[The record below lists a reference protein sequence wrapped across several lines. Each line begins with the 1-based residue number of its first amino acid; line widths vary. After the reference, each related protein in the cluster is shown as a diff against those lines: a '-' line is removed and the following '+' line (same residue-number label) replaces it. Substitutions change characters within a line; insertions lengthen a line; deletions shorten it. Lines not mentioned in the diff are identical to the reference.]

1 MEQSFSERL
10 KRYRKEKNMTQ
21 QDLADALG
29 VSNKSVSRWESEG
42 GYPDVPLLVPLARA
56 LGVTVDDLLDGERP
70 VRTLT
75 RTDWQSLLS
84 FGFALGGGVLFYLL
98 DLFMP
103 SLVCYLAYL
112 GCMAYGVYLQKY
124 YTYQSRWF
132 WLANGVMDLSVNL
145 TLLLRLAALLFAA
158 RVGTVVT
165 VENQYEPGVRLMVWL
180 FGHKALIVV
189 VLAVLALVL
198 TAATQYLVLR
208 WSGAKG
214 EKLSHIR
221 LRLAWPR
228 WRQLPA
234 ALAPVFACL
243 FWLWYQQED
252 LPVEAWQRQ
261 EMVFLRVLLVLG
273 ALAVLPLLKKGW
285 RRWILPAWGIT
296 ALCWFM
302 TGLRVYRLAWSP
314 VTQRI
319 IPYRNGLGGVY
330 VPLGQWSWGMAALAL
345 VLTAAWLL
353 LCSLRL
359 EHRADEA
366 EEQPSD

>member
-1 MEQSFSERL
+1 MEPDFSERL
-10 KRYRKEKNMTQ
+10 KNYRRAKAMTQ
-21 QDLADALG
+21 QDLADQLG
-29 VSNKSVSRWESEG
+29 VSNKTVSRWESGG

-84 FGFALGGGVLFYLL
+84 FGFALGGGMLFYLL

-145 TLLLRLAALLFAA
+145 TLLLRLAALLFVA

-165 VENQYEPGVRLMVWL
+165 VENQNEPGVRLMSWL
-180 FGHKALIVV
+180 FGHKILIVA
-189 VLAVLALVL
+189 VLTVLALVL

-208 WSGAKG
+208 WSGVKG

-221 LRLAWPR
+221 LRLARPR

-234 ALAPVFACL
+234 ALVPVFACL

-252 LPVEAWQRQ
+252 LPLEVWQRQ
-261 EMVFLRVLLVLG
+261 ETAFLRVLLVLG

-285 RRWILPAWGIT
+285 RRWILPAWGLT

-302 TGLRVYRLAWSP
+302 TGLRVYRVAWSP
-314 VTQRI
+314 ATQRL
-319 IPYRNGLGGVY
+319 IPYQEGLGEIY

-345 VLTAAWLL
+345 VLMAAWLL

-359 EHRADEA
+359 EHRVNEA

>member
-42 GYPDVPLLVPLARA
+42 GYPDIPLLVPLARA
-56 LGVTVDDLLDGERP
+56 LGVTVDDLLDSERP

-124 YTYQSRWF
+124 YTCQSRWF
-132 WLANGVMDLSVNL
+132 WLGNGVMDLSVNL

-165 VENQYEPGVRLMVWL
+165 VENQNETGVRLMVWL
-180 FGHKALIVV
+180 FGHKVLIVAA
-189 VLAVLALVL
+189 LTLLALAL

-214 EKLSHIR
+214 EERSHIR
-221 LRLAWPR
+221 LRLAVPR

-234 ALAPVFACL
+234 ALAPVLACL

-252 LPVEAWQRQ
+252 LPLEVWQRQ
-261 EMVFLRVLLVLG
+261 ETAFLRVLLVLG

-285 RRWILPAWGIT
+285 RRWILPAWGLT
-296 ALCWFM
+296 ALCWGM
-302 TGLRVYRLAWSP
+302 TGLRVYRAAWSP
-314 VTQRI
+314 ATQRL
-319 IPYRNGLGGVY
+319 IPYQEGLGKIY
-330 VPLGQWSWGMAALAL
+330 VPIGQWSWGMAALAL

-359 EHRADEA
+359 EHRGD
-366 EEQPSD
+366 EQPSD